1 MVRKYLTSGVLAG
14 LLVGIGGAACLAC
27 ENRYAGALLFTTGL
41 LCICLPGFSLFTG
54 KIGFMVTRHEKEDYA
69 ELFLCLPGN
78 YIGASLTGLAVAA
91 ATPARRERALEICA
105 AKLEIPLVSVF
116 LLALLCGV
124 LVYLAV
130 VIYREK
136 QNVLGILFCIPAFIL
151 AGFEHS
157 IADMFYFAS
166 AGIASLR
173 VFLFIAVVILGN
185 AAGGMLIP
193 ALRLLM
199 SGVRQHV

>member
-1 MVRKYLTSGVLAG
+1 M
-14 LLVGIGGAACLAC
+14 AC
-27 ENRYAGALLFTTGL
+27 ENRYAGALHFTTGL
-41 LCICLPGFSLFTG
+41 LCICPAGLLAFHG

-69 ELFLCLPGN
+69 ELFLCLPAIISGF
-78 YIGASLTGLAVAA
+78 LDRPAVAA
-91 ATPARRERALEICA
+91 ATPARRERALEIA
-105 AKLEIPLVSVF
+105 PRRLEIPLVSVF

-136 QNVLGILFCIPAFIL
+136 QNVLGILFSIPAFIL

-173 VFLFIAVVILGN
+173 VISFSSRWSSSKRRR
-185 AAGGMLIP
+185 GMLIP

-199 SGVRQHV
+199 SGFGSML